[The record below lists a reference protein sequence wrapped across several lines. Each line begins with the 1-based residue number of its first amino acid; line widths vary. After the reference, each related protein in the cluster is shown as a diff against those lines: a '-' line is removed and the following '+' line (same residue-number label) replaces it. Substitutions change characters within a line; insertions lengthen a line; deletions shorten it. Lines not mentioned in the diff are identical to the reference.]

1 MFTLINLIFLFIS
14 LYLYMIFFMSNPD
27 DRENIIMNKIYLF
40 LFVFIINFIS
50 SFINYLLS
58 STYSFNDVIVFSV
71 NNALVSIIAYD
82 VYNDLVYNEY
92 FKNYSHHQKSVI
104 LILLMIAFMTIIKL
118 IQIIITYNF

>member
-1 MFTLINLIFLFIS
+1 
-14 LYLYMIFFMSNPD
+14 MIFFMSNPD

>member
-1 MFTLINLIFLFIS
+1 
-14 LYLYMIFFMSNPD
+14 MIFFMNNPD
-27 DRENIIMNKIYLF
+27 DRENAIMNKIYLF
-40 LFVFIINFIS
+40 IFVFIINFIS

-58 STYSFNDVIVFSV
+58 STYSFNDVIIFSV
-71 NNALVSIIAYD
+71 NNALISIIAYD
-82 VYNDLVYNEY
+82 VYNDLTYNDY